1 MTKLLPIGEL
11 SKRTSVNIETIRFYE
26 KKNILPEPARSDA
39 GRRIYDEED
48 VKLLNF
54 IHKCRGLGFSLKEV
68 ASLLSLVDN
77 GDYTC
82 KQVHAIT
89 CRHANEVKEKIED
102 LNRMERVLTEMADQ
116 CGKGNVP
123 DCPIIDSLF
132 DS

>member
-1 MTKLLPIGEL
+1 MTKFLPIGEL

-26 KKNILPEPARSDA
+26 KKDILPRPARSDA

-48 VKLLNF
+48 VKRLNF
-54 IHKCRGLGFSLKEV
+54 IHKCRRLGFSLKEV
-68 ASLLSLVDN
+68 VSLLSLVDN

-82 KQVHAIT
+82 KQVHEST
-89 CRHANEVKEKIED
+89 CRHVNEVKEKIED

-123 DCPIIDSLF
+123 DCPIIDRLF

>member
-1 MTKLLPIGEL
+1 MKSLPIGEL
-11 SKRTSVNIETIRFYE
+11 SARTHVHIETIRFYE
-26 KKNILPEPARSDA
+26 KKGILPKPARSDA

-54 IHKCRGLGFSLKEV
+54 IHKCRNLGFSLKEIE
-68 ASLLSLVDN
+68 SLLSLVDK

-82 KQVHAIT
+82 KQVHEIT
-89 CRHANEVKEKIED
+89 CQHANEVREKIDD
-102 LNRMERVLTEMADQ
+102 LNRMERVLTKMADQ

-123 DCPIIDSLF
+123 ECPIIDSLF